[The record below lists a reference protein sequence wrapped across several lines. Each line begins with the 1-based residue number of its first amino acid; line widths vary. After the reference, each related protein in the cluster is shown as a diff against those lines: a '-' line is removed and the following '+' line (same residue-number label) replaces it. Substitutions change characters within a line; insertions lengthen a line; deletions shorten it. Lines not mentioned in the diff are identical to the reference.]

1 MPCVTAML
9 HKQDWTGGHSW
20 RTPGLNRTGRADT
33 HGGHHGSRS
42 RHTVLHKK
50 CGQLEGDTVDTT
62 PSDGI
67 QEAEEKEDKDKEE
80 EEDLRQP

>member
-1 MPCVTAML
+1 M
-9 HKQDWTGGHSW
+9 
-20 RTPGLNRTGRADT
+20 
-33 HGGHHGSRS
+33 
-42 RHTVLHKK
+42 LHKK

-80 EEDLRQP
+80 EEDLRLP